1 MTIGYGF
8 GMLFVGILAISVAS
22 IIIFFVVNRLIKDKE
37 WEEGLNKCKNGREIE
52 EFLRKNLTKE

>member
-22 IIIFFVVNRLIKDKE
+22 IIIFLIVNRLIKDKQ
-37 WEEGLNKCKNGREIE
+37 WEESLNKCKNRREIE
-52 EFLRKNLTKE
+52 EFLRRNLPKE

>member
-1 MTIGYGF
+1 MTIEYGF

-37 WEEGLNKCKNGREIE
+37 WEEGLKKCKNGREIE
-52 EFLRKNLTKE
+52 EFLRRNLPKE

>member
-1 MTIGYGF
+1 MTIEYGF

-22 IIIFFVVNRLIKDKE
+22 IIIFLVMNKHMKDKQ
-37 WEEGLNKCKNGREIE
+37 WEEDLNKCKNGREIE

>member
-1 MTIGYGF
+1 
-8 GMLFVGILAISVAS
+8 MLFFGILAISVAS

-52 EFLRKNLTKE
+52 EFLRKNLPKE